1 MGACVVCFL
10 EFCSSTLHSGNHT
23 CTQQTK
29 DSSLMSHLYGHDSQQ
44 FSGHICSNLLLFSSL
59 ISSKS
64 GNSEQVKEI
73 EDHFTHDVAA
83 CLNWP
88 VYVCQ
93 HYHWYITADYM
104 KSIKTAM
111 NATTAK
117 SCVWKDLKSITGCFQ
132 HSEFSSYQIRF
143 DLSWVISSVLW
154 DMIEVS
160 KTTMCIDLL
169 DNYIVKIFRR
179 KDLISHGC
187 FFGLTRTSSFKWASI
202 IYRSIWYTVDA
213 KKRETFGDKL
223 EKENKLCYANNI
235 WIFSCQ

>member
-160 KTTMCIDLL
+160 KTTMCIEQ
-169 DNYIVKIFRR
+169 
-179 KDLISHGC
+179 STG
-187 FFGLTRTSSFKWASI
+187 
-202 IYRSIWYTVDA
+202 
-213 KKRETFGDKL
+213 
-223 EKENKLCYANNI
+223 
-235 WIFSCQ
+235 